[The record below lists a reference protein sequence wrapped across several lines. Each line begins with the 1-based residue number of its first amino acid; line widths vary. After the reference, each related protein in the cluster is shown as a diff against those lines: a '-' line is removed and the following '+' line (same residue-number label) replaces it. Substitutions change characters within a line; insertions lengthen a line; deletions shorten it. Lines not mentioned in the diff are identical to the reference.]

1 MLESRAVASQPSLG
15 AMLPASLA
23 DPVSPPPTESNL
35 AAGGEEVRI
44 SLVEEK
50 PGLEAALGDRQNLKV
65 LGQKLYE
72 VATRLGVNATPQA
85 VQAALAH
92 TPLDIDAGSSY
103 PLADGK
109 SATLAS
115 VIRHLGLFL
124 PLSHFHLTSL
134 ADAVTARA
142 LEHPLG
148 DFGGGLSWPVPMSPD
163 EQRRLGAFA
172 QSHLAEQP
180 QGAQGQ
186 GLLDFLN
193 QRQPVATPVPSNPV
207 NALESLVSSAEGQR
221 LGKHLQEQMGG
232 IATDRSVNDYLLA
245 AIAVQLDPQSIAA
258 PHRNKVEGFDLASDA
273 HWGKPAS
280 FVVDRLSR
288 HLSSS
293 GKTSPQMAGVGA
305 YGLLARKAPEFLV
318 KDIPDRVTYGSP
330 AWVSLAIAAATI
342 EAQSPGKVPNMT
354 FAQVMQQAESAG
366 AADPGLTRDV
376 QRGGPGGLGRGQW
389 PARTQGG

>member
-1 MLESRAVASQPSLG
+1 MLESRAVASQPSQG
-15 AMLPASLA
+15 AMLPVSLA
-23 DPVSPPPTESNL
+23 DPVSPPPAESNL

-92 TPLDIDAGSSY
+92 TPLDIDADSSY

-148 DFGGGLSWPVPMSPD
+148 DFGGGLS
-163 EQRRLGAFA
+163 
-172 QSHLAEQP
+172 
-180 QGAQGQ
+180 
-186 GLLDFLN
+186 
-193 QRQPVATPVPSNPV
+193 
-207 NALESLVSSAEGQR
+207 
-221 LGKHLQEQMGG
+221 
-232 IATDRSVNDYLLA
+232 
-245 AIAVQLDPQSIAA
+245 
-258 PHRNKVEGFDLASDA
+258 
-273 HWGKPAS
+273 
-280 FVVDRLSR
+280 
-288 HLSSS
+288 
-293 GKTSPQMAGVGA
+293 
-305 YGLLARKAPEFLV
+305 
-318 KDIPDRVTYGSP
+318 
-330 AWVSLAIAAATI
+330 
-342 EAQSPGKVPNMT
+342 
-354 FAQVMQQAESAG
+354 
-366 AADPGLTRDV
+366 
-376 QRGGPGGLGRGQW
+376 
-389 PARTQGG
+389 